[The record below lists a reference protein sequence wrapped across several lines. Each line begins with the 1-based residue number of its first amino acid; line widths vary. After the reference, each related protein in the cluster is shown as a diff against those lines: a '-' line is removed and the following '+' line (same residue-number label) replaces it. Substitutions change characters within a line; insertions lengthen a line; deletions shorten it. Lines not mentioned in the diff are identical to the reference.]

1 MTYGELKTLLAG
13 YLHRKDL
20 TAMIPNFVT
29 LAQARLNHDIRHIMM
44 NGASSIQ
51 AIAGTANITLPSD
64 FLHFV
69 RLQVPNAGGY
79 RSLRQQTLEQNA
91 TFNESY
97 GGGTGV
103 PRYYA
108 IVNMRLAELAPTP
121 EESVTLTCV
130 YRRRLAAFSGDTA
143 TDDILTAFPNAYVYA
158 AMVEATP
165 YIQSDTRLGLWKA
178 LYDEEMMRIDDVNL
192 EAQWSDSPRSISN
205 PAADTP

>member
-1 MTYGELKTLLAG
+1 MNYGELKTLLAG
-13 YLHRKDL
+13 YLHRSDL

-44 NGASSIQ
+44 NGSSSIN

-64 FLHFV
+64 FLHMV
-69 RLQVPNAGGY
+69 RLQVPYSSGY
-79 RSLRQQTLEQNA
+79 RTLQQQTLEQNTA
-91 TFNESY
+91 FNESY
-97 GGGTGV
+97 GGGTGD
-103 PRYYA
+103 PQYYA
-108 IVNMRLAELAPTP
+108 IINMTLAELVPTP
-121 EESVTLTCV
+121 EENVTLTCV
-130 YRRRLAAFSGDTA
+130 YRRRLAAFTGDTA
-143 TDDILTAFPNAYVYA
+143 TDDVLTKFPNAYVYA

-165 YIQSDTRLGLWKA
+165 YIQSDKRLGLWKA